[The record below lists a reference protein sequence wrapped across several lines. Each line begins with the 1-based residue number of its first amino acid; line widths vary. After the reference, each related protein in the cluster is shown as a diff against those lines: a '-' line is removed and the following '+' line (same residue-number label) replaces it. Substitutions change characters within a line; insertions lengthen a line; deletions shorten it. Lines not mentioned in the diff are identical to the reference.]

1 MQISKREIVHKR
13 TVRCVHTVFDVM
25 KTATNGRMM
34 ETVV

>member
-1 MQISKREIVHKR
+1 MQISKREIVHKK
-13 TVRCVHTVFDVM
+13 TVRCAHTMFDVM